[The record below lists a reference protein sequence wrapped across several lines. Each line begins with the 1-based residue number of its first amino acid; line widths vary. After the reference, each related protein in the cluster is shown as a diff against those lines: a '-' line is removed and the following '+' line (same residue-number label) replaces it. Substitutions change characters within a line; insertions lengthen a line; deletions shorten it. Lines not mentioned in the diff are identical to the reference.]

1 MNSTRSKNSPPWKVL
16 VLMGLFLLPQPALAL
31 SVSTTTDGNL
41 LATTILGGG
50 ITISN
55 ISYTGG
61 PTQSGTFMDGL
72 TSGIGIDDGI
82 ILTSGNANLAVGPNI
97 SDFTTGIVGGA
108 GDPDLG
114 ALIPQTTRDAAI
126 LEFDF
131 TSEGGD
137 LFFQYVFASEEYN
150 EFVNTPFNDVFAFF
164 VDGTNIALVPG
175 TNTPVTVNN
184 VNGGLPLGTD
194 ATNSEFYNNNDL
206 DPSPAVVDPI
216 FNIEYDGFT
225 DVFTAQFLDLSPG
238 LHRMKI
244 GIADAGIS
252 ETVPDFFLDSAVFI
266 KSGSFSDTMEGTTPM
281 DPPMDPPMNPVPEPT
296 TILLLGTGLATMLAW
311 RLKKNNA

>member
-1 MNSTRSKNSPPWKVL
+1 MNSTISKVAHPLKVL
-16 VLMGLFLLPQPALAL
+16 GLISLLLFPQHVLAL

-41 LATTILGGG
+41 LANTILGGG

-55 ISYTGG
+55 ISYIGG
-61 PTQSGTFMDGL
+61 TTQSGTFMDGMD
-72 TSGIGIDDGI
+72 SIGINDGI
-82 ILTSGNANLAVGPNI
+82 ILTTGNANLAPGPNT
-97 SDFTTGIVGGA
+97 SDFSTGIVGSA

-131 TSEGGD
+131 TSAGGD

-150 EFVNTPFNDVFAFF
+150 EFVNTAFNDVFAFF
-164 VDGTNIALVPG
+164 LDGTNIALVPG
-175 TNTPVTVNN
+175 TNTPVAVNN

-194 ATNSEFYNNNDL
+194 ASNSEFYNNNDL
-206 DPSPAVVDPI
+206 DPSPVVVDPI
-216 FNIEYDGFT
+216 FDIEYDGFT

-238 LHRMKI
+238 EHHMKI

-266 KSGSFSDTMEGTTPM
+266 KNGSFSDTMVDTT
-281 DPPMDPPMNPVPEPT
+281 PPMDPPTNPVPEPT
-296 TILLLGTGLATMLAW
+296 TILLWGTGLATMVAW
-311 RLKKNNA
+311 RLKKHPTT